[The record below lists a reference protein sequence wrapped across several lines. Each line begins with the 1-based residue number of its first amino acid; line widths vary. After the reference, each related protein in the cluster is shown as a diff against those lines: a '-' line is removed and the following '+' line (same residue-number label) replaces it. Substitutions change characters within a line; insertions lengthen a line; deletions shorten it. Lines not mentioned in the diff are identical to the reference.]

1 MIRARFHAN
10 LQDPRPIK
18 WPIKY
23 PYWVS
28 GEGDGYCIVVAYAD
42 NVEQIHELWPEAANI
57 DVEERDEITFTDRFA
72 KPTWWDSDTIPH
84 KVI

>member
-10 LQDPRPIK
+10 IQDPRPIK

-28 GEGDGYCIVVAYAD
+28 GEGDGYAIVVAYAD
-42 NVEQIHELWPEAANI
+42 NKEQIIELWPEATNI
-57 DVEERDEITFTDRFA
+57 DIEERDEITFTDRFA